1 MHRNFSSW
9 VLTNSVFWG
18 YIAGS
23 MKIVGVFNMETAMRI
38 NPETLKMLR
47 NGRGFSQETLAEASG
62 VAKKTIARIETGKGG
77 ETRENTARELANAL
91 RVKDVEVLAK
101 EPESEEAR
109 REELGKLGLL
119 PIKLLLDGETL
130 LAYDLVEK
138 EYGFDMKSLIHA
150 APLLFT
156 LLAEMSLADRRRR
169 LEKAR
174 EAAESANEALPEYL
188 PEFAWPYSDADKE
201 SIDTRDVFGA
211 RIGKWRD
218 GYWDGDGGRSP
229 FSDFLVEQVK
239 NLGDNDA
246 INHEEILYE
255 PAHELDSGHSGY
267 YKARLFK
274 KFRESLSGGSLRAD
288 YALTRR
294 YVRITQIPEELRGE
308 AKDTVAKRVKWLEAK
323 VPDEVWDE
331 YESSMIVK
339 ISLEEGDT
347 NNV

>member
-138 EYGFDMKSLIHA
+138 EYGFDM
-150 APLLFT
+150 
-156 LLAEMSLADRRRR
+156 
-169 LEKAR
+169 
-174 EAAESANEALPEYL
+174 
-188 PEFAWPYSDADKE
+188 
-201 SIDTRDVFGA
+201 
-211 RIGKWRD
+211 
-218 GYWDGDGGRSP
+218 
-229 FSDFLVEQVK
+229 
-239 NLGDNDA
+239 
-246 INHEEILYE
+246 
-255 PAHELDSGHSGY
+255 
-267 YKARLFK
+267 
-274 KFRESLSGGSLRAD
+274 
-288 YALTRR
+288 
-294 YVRITQIPEELRGE
+294 
-308 AKDTVAKRVKWLEAK
+308 
-323 VPDEVWDE
+323 
-331 YESSMIVK
+331 
-339 ISLEEGDT
+339 
-347 NNV
+347 